1 MKRKAIILLIG
12 MVAATGLISNKA
24 YAEQEFIVDIITNP
38 ARYWN
43 MTVTIVGDVQ
53 AVIANPPGT
62 TRGTYTILDDSCPNT
77 LTVQTRDLPPI
88 GKSFQVTGVVVQDP
102 NQATIPMLRE
112 ISRQAPGMSSTM
124 RLLLYG
130 GGALFL
136 ILLIIFIVLLA
147 KPKGGARPVQTAR
160 PAPRPTQAPPPPPA
174 PAPTPTA
181 RAVDP
186 TKTAKMPTTAA
197 PPPPPDKTQ
206 VFMSLGA
213 EVVVDK
219 GPDQGKDFA
228 LHKQVSSIGR
238 PGTRKNDIEIGDDT
252 VSKEQAS
259 IYYDSATKVFTI
271 ANESMTNPTKIN
283 GAMLTEPVTLNDGD
297 KIEMGRTVLVFKKQ

>member
-1 MKRKAIILLIG
+1 MKRKIMLLLVG
-12 MVAATGLISNKA
+12 MVFATGLLTSYA
-24 YAEQEFIVDIITNP
+24 HAEQEFIVDILANP

-53 AVIANPPGT
+53 AVVANPPGT
-62 TRGTYTILDDSCPNT
+62 TRGTYTVLDDSCPNP

-88 GKSFQVTGVVVQDP
+88 GKAFQVTGVIVQDP
-102 NQATIPMLRE
+102 NQANVPMLRE
-112 ISRQAPGMSSTM
+112 LSRSTPGMSSTM

-136 ILLIIFIVLLA
+136 ILLIIFIILLA
-147 KPKGGARPVQTAR
+147 KPKGGAKPAQTAR
-160 PAPRPTQAPPPPPA
+160 PAPRPTQAPA
-174 PAPTPTA
+174 PAPVP
-181 RAVDP
+181 RPVDP
-186 TKTAKMPTTAA
+186 AKTTKVPTTTA
-197 PPPPPDKTQ
+197 PPPPPDKTK

-213 EVVVDK
+213 EIVVEK

-271 ANESMTNPTKIN
+271 ANESMTNPTKLN
-283 GAMLTEPVTLNDGD
+283 GTMLTEATQLNDGD
-297 KIEMGRTVLVFKKQ
+297 KLELGRSILVFKKQ

>member
-1 MKRKAIILLIG
+1 MKRKIMLLLIG
-12 MVAATGLISNKA
+12 VVFATGLVANNA
-24 YAEQEFIVDIITNP
+24 YAEQEFIVDILTNP

-43 MTVTIVGDVQ
+43 MTVTVVGDVQ
-53 AVIANPPGT
+53 AVVANPPGT
-62 TRGTYTILDDSCPNT
+62 TRGTYTVLDDSCPNP

-88 GKSFQVTGVVVQDP
+88 GRAFQVTGVVVQDP
-102 NQATIPMLRE
+102 NQANVPMLRE
-112 ISRQAPGMSSTM
+112 LSRAAPGMSSTM

-136 ILLIIFIVLLA
+136 ILLIIFIILLA
-147 KPKGGARPVQTAR
+147 KPKGGSRPVQTAR
-160 PAPRPTQAPPPPPA
+160 PMPRPTQAPVPPPA
-174 PAPTPTA
+174 PAAAPRP
-181 RAVDP
+181 VDP
-186 TKTAKMPTTAA
+186 SKTTKVATTTA

-213 EVVVDK
+213 EILVDK

-228 LHKQVSSIGR
+228 LHKQVSTIGR

-259 IYYDSATKVFTI
+259 IYYDAATKVFTLT
-271 ANESMTNPTKIN
+271 NESMTNPTKLN
-283 GAMLTEPVTLNDGD
+283 GAMLTESAQLNDGD
-297 KIEMGRTVLVFKKQ
+297 KLEMGRSILVFKKQ